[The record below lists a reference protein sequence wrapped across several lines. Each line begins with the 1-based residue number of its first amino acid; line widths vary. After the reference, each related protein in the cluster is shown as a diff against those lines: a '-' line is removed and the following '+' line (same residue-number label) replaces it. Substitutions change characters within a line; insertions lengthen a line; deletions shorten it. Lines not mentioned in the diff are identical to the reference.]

1 MSKVKLPEKTRELES
16 HHFDSTVWNDF
27 KFRGDDIVISTY
39 GKSGTTWMQQIIAQL
54 IFNGSEEIEVGEMSP
69 WLDLRVPPKHVKLE
83 ALEQQQ
89 HRRFIKTHLPVDAL
103 VFSPDAK
110 YIYVGRDGRDVIW
123 SMYNH
128 HANAN
133 EKFYDALNNTPGL
146 VGPPIEKPTDNI
158 VQYFNDW
165 LDKDGFPFWSLW
177 ENVNTW
183 WAIRDLPNVHFV
195 HFNRLKEDMGRE
207 IEKIADFLEIEVD
220 ASQWNEILDHCS
232 FDYMKKNAARSAPL
246 GGALWEG
253 GAATFINKGT
263 NGRWKDIL
271 PKEDSERYEKMC
283 EEKLGAACARWL
295 NYGE

>member
-1 MSKVKLPEKTRELES
+1 
-16 HHFDSTVWNDF
+16 
-27 KFRGDDIVISTY
+27 
-39 GKSGTTWMQQIIAQL
+39 MQQIIAQL
-54 IFNGSEEIEVGEMSP
+54 IFNGSEEIEVGEISP

-146 VGPPIEKPTDNI
+146 VGPPIEKPTDDI

-183 WAIRDLPNVHFV
+183 WAIRDLPNVDFV
-195 HFNRLKEDMGRE
+195 HFNRLKEDMARE
-207 IEKIADFLEIEVD
+207 IEKIADFLGINVD
-220 ASQWNEILDHCS
+220 ASKWNEILDHCS

-246 GGALWEG
+246 GGVLWEG

-283 EEKLGAACARWL
+283 DEKLGAACARWL

>member
-1 MSKVKLPEKTRELES
+1 MSKLKLPEKTRELES

-54 IFNGSEEIEVGEMSP
+54 IFNGSEEIEVGEISP

-146 VGPPIEKPTDNI
+146 VGPPIEKPTDDI

-195 HFNRLKEDMGRE
+195 HFNRLKEDMARE
-207 IEKIADFLEIEVD
+207 IEKIADFLEINVD
-220 ASQWNEILDHCS
+220 ASKWNDILDHCS

-246 GGALWEG
+246 SGVLWEG

-263 NGRWKDIL
+263 NGRWRDIL

-283 EEKLGAACARWL
+283 DEKLGAACARWL

>member
-1 MSKVKLPEKTRELES
+1 MSKLKLPEKTRELES

-54 IFNGSEEIEVGEMSP
+54 IFNGSEEIEVGEISP

-89 HRRFIKTHLPVDAL
+89 HRRFIKTHLPEDAL

-146 VGPPIEKPTDNI
+146 VGPPIEKPTDDI

-195 HFNRLKEDMGRE
+195 HFNRLKEDMARE
-207 IEKIADFLEIEVD
+207 IEKIADFLEINVD
-220 ASQWNEILDHCS
+220 ASKWNDILDHCS

-246 GGALWEG
+246 GGVLWEG

-263 NGRWKDIL
+263 NGRWRDIL

-283 EEKLGAACARWL
+283 DEKLGAACARWL

>member
-1 MSKVKLPEKTRELES
+1 
-16 HHFDSTVWNDF
+16 
-27 KFRGDDIVISTY
+27 
-39 GKSGTTWMQQIIAQL
+39 MQQIIAQL
-54 IFNGSEEIEVGEMSP
+54 IFNGSEEIEVGEISP

-146 VGPPIEKPTDNI
+146 VGPPIEKPTDDI

-195 HFNRLKEDMGRE
+195 HFNRLKEDMARE
-207 IEKIADFLEIEVD
+207 IEKIADFLEINVD
-220 ASQWNEILDHCS
+220 ASKWNDILDHCS

-246 GGALWEG
+246 SGVLWEG

-263 NGRWKDIL
+263 NGRWRDIL

-283 EEKLGAACARWL
+283 DEKLGAACARWL

>member
-1 MSKVKLPEKTRELES
+1 MSKLKLPEKTRELES

-54 IFNGSEEIEVGEMSP
+54 IFNGSEEIEVGEISP

-146 VGPPIEKPTDNI
+146 VGPPIEKPTDDI

-195 HFNRLKEDMGRE
+195 HFNRLKEDMARE
-207 IEKIADFLEIEVD
+207 IEKIADFLEINVD
-220 ASQWNEILDHCS
+220 ASKWNDILDHCS

-246 GGALWEG
+246 GGVLWEG

-271 PKEDSERYEKMC
+271 PKEDSERY
-283 EEKLGAACARWL
+283 
-295 NYGE
+295 

>member
-1 MSKVKLPEKTRELES
+1 MSKLKLPEKTRELES

-54 IFNGSEEIEVGEMSP
+54 IFNGSEEIEVGEISP

-146 VGPPIEKPTDNI
+146 VGPPIEKPTDDI

-195 HFNRLKEDMGRE
+195 HFNRLKEDMARE
-207 IEKIADFLEIEVD
+207 IEKIADFLEINVD
-220 ASQWNEILDHCS
+220 ASKWNDILDHCS

-246 GGALWEG
+246 GGVLWEG

-283 EEKLGAACARWL
+283 DEKLGAACARWL